1 MPVPAPAV
9 DIATNVFL
17 TVLDEPNSFKVLP
30 MSPPLLA
37 NETLACAANALNPA
51 FSAAPAAVK
60 VVVVPTVVATLA
72 SSATRFTW
80 II

>member
-1 MPVPAPAV
+1 
-9 DIATNVFL
+9 
-17 TVLDEPNSFKVLP
+17 
-30 MSPPLLA
+30 
-37 NETLACAANALNPA
+37 
-51 FSAAPAAVK
+51 VK